1 MKKINVVLVVLFCI
15 FGILGCQKSIPKIEN
30 DIESCEQL
38 YGTWTQTRLTEVA
51 LRSDETDLESVIGFT
66 KYNTFTS
73 LTFDMN
79 QNMQTK
85 ISYQLVSYVAET
97 EEGEFSQ
104 EELDL
109 YFNQKM
115 IIDSKYKAS
124 EKNIQYENTQIS
136 INGSD
141 FISYDEYM
149 TINPQTENKIQ
160 TLSWKIKDDKL
171 ILSTYYQNQKIETE
185 YYKISQ

>member
-1 MKKINVVLVVLFCI
+1 MR
-15 FGILGCQKSIPKIEN
+15 KSILFLMIFLCMLMFLSCTKKEIIVEN
-30 DIESCEQL
+30 DIEQCKLLE
-38 YGTWTQTRLTEVA
+38 GTWTQTRLTEVA
-51 LRSDETDLESVIGFT
+51 LRNDETDLESIIGFA

-73 LTFDMN
+73 LTFDIN

-85 ISYQLVSYVAET
+85 ISNELVAYEPET

-104 EELDL
+104 EELNL
-109 YFNQKM
+109 YFNQSM
-115 IIDSKYKAS
+115 IIDANFVAS
-124 EKNIQYENTQIS
+124 DKNIQYENTQIS

>member
-1 MKKINVVLVVLFCI
+1 MRRSI
-15 FGILGCQKSIPKIEN
+15 FSLMMILSILMIFSCTKNEVIIEN
-30 DIESCEQL
+30 DIESCEKL
-38 YGTWTQTRLTEVA
+38 CGTWSQTTLTEIA
-51 LRSDETDLESVIGFT
+51 LGNDATDLEYVIGFASYKSHKT
-66 KYNTFTS
+66 IN
-73 LTFDMN
+73 FDMN

-85 ISYQLVSYVAET
+85 IVNELVSYVAET

-109 YFNQKM
+109 YFNQNM
-115 IIDSKYKAS
+115 IIDAKFIAS
-124 EKNIQYENTQIS
+124 DKNLQYENSQIS
-136 INGSD
+136 MNGSD